1 MLLRPSKVGAIVG
14 ISTLGNSAGTASLHN
29 SASVCTDRTDDKDWV

>member
-1 MLLRPSKVGAIVG
+1 MLLRPSKVGTIVG
-14 ISTLGNSAGTASLHN
+14 TSTLGNSAGTASLHN